1 MTKAAEAIWN
11 YRPWMEKFN
20 RHEYKKMLG
29 EYALAYEEAFAE
41 IVRQDKP
48 AADIAESLLEELVQ
62 KWKAQPFWKRGR
74 LQEEIKMMLITFTSP
89 MLLLSEDPLC
99 GELAGALCEE
109 WKRRWP
115 KDAYIIADRDQIQS
129 GFRSTVLGIDLEEL
143 FFGKSKK

>member
-20 RHEYKKMLG
+20 RHEYGKILG
-29 EYALAYEEAFAE
+29 EYARLYESDFAALTHQEKALPE
-41 IVRQDKP
+41 IAR
-48 AADIAESLLEELVQ
+48 ELLEELSEL
-62 KWKAQPFWKRGR
+62 WKAQPFWKRGR
-74 LQEEIKMMLITFTSP
+74 LQEEVKMMLITFTSP

-99 GELAGALCEE
+99 GELAEALCQE

-115 KDAYIIADRDQIQS
+115 KDAYAVADRDQIQS
-129 GFRSTVLGIDLEEL
+129 GFRNTVLGINLEEL